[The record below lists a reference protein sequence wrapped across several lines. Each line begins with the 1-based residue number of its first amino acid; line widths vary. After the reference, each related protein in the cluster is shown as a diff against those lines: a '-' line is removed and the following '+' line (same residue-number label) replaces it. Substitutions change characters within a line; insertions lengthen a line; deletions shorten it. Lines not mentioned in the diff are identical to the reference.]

1 MEKRVLVVGSANM
14 DLSMNLFRIPKSG
27 ETLIDDGGV
36 AYLPG
41 GKGANAAVAFAK
53 LGAKTAL
60 AAKLGVDTHGQQLY
74 DYYRD
79 IGIDTS
85 YIRVDRENPT
95 GLAVVM
101 KESDGN
107 NRIVVYPGANSTLTA
122 DDVRLA
128 FSMRPEAVYLN
139 FEIPYATVLDVAAL
153 AAERRIPIIID
164 AAPAKK
170 SFDLSALPQIEIF
183 TPNETETYEFTGI
196 MPIGSSSSFQA
207 AMMLYKMVNARYIV
221 IKQGE
226 RGAFVYNGKHHFMI
240 PSMKAGKVVDTT
252 AAGDTFSAAMT
263 IEYLRTG
270 DITEAVKYGTAA
282 AAIAVTRMGAS
293 TSVPS
298 EDEVRRLLSLTDL

>member
-1 MEKRVLVVGSANM
+1 M

>member
-1 MEKRVLVVGSANM
+1 M

-139 FEIPYATVLDVAAL
+139 FEIPYATVLEVAAL

-240 PSMKAGKVVDTT
+240 PSMKAGRVVDTT